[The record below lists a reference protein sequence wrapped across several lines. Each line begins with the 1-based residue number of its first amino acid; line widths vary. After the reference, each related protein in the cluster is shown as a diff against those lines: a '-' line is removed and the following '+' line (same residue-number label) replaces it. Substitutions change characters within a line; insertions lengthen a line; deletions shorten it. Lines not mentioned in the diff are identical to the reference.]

1 MIALFSG
8 NFWLVGLAYLVAAMA
23 LVYAMQLQFSMRPG
37 GKPVRGMPMWREP
50 LPDDIANVLRTLPPP
65 IVGTGTAE
73 SKRGFTFT
81 TTLAPEPDANRHE
94 TFVHTR
100 AQGAR
105 GAPTPYNAT
114 IHFDPAQPTMQPK
127 IAYRLSPLAPLVY
140 LGLVALVFMIF
151 ETPLIGVLFAL
162 FVATLF
168 GSTVYQTR
176 LFVLAGLRVPLAP
189 QAAQALPIPETTKV
203 KSG

>member
-1 MIALFSG
+1 MVALFGG
-8 NFWLVGLAYLVAAMA
+8 NFWMVGLAYFVAAMA

-50 LPDDIANVLRTLPPP
+50 LPDDIASVLRRQPPP
-65 IVGTGTAE
+65 LLGTGTSE

-81 TTLAPEPDANRHE
+81 TTLVPESGANSLDS
-94 TFVHTR
+94 FVHVR
-100 AQGAR
+100 AQGSR

-114 IHFDPAQPTMQPK
+114 IRFDPTQPSAQPK

-140 LGLVALVFMIF
+140 LGLVALVFMLF
-151 ETPLIGVLFAL
+151 DNPLIGVLFAL
-162 FVATLF
+162 FVAILF

-176 LFVLAGLRVPLAP
+176 LFILAGLHIPLAP
-189 QAAQALPIPETTKV
+189 QGPEPLPNPEPTI
-203 KSG
+203 S